1 MNYLK
6 VLGKSFIYMISILFI
21 SIILVTI
28 LNYFNILGTKLVT
41 MFKIIIALV
50 SIFVGGFIVGKNSKE
65 KGWLEG
71 IKLGLII
78 LFILIIINY
87 LILKQTF
94 EIRNLIYYLILVS
107 SCIFGSMI
115 GISKSIE
122 DK

>member
-6 VLGKSFIYMISILFI
+6 VLGKSFIYIISILFI